1 MKNAIATTALILVAG
16 LGASA
21 SFAGENLN
29 NVATS
34 SYFAKSA
41 PSVLSRSFVKS
52 EYTAA
57 VQAGNAPARGED
69 SGVRTQAS
77 STVPRSAVKAEYL
90 QAQKAGTLPP
100 IGNRG

>member
-16 LGASA
+16 LSASA
-21 SFAGENLN
+21 SFAENLN

-34 SYFAKSA
+34 SFFAKSA

-52 EYTAA
+52 EFAAA
-57 VQAGNAPARGED
+57 VQAGNGPAHGED
-69 SGVRTQAS
+69 SGVRVQAS
-77 STVPRSAVKAEYL
+77 STMPRSAVKAEYL

-100 IGNRG
+100 MGNRG